1 MIWYI
6 VWQFYLENYSN
17 GLSGENNMELVS
29 IIIRTC
35 GRPHILKGALES
47 VRNQTYKNI
56 EVVVAEDGENTA
68 KKMLEAEFADLNIKY
83 ANTGERKGR
92 TVVGNLALSMATG
105 QYFNFLD
112 DDDLLLSK
120 HIETLLNAIQQ
131 SEKMAAY
138 SIAYES
144 IVRYDSKAMCYRE
157 YKKWIRYRQPFN
169 RTLLTF
175 NNYIPIQS
183 IMFSR
188 ELYDEL
194 GGFDETM
201 DVLEDWE
208 LWVKYSTKTD
218 FEFVDKITSLYRVP
232 KKKNKR
238 NTDFHLAYLAEIEKF
253 KKYHVSMNY
262 YDVNREV
269 EYMLN
274 YLKTPRWKRN
284 LKKLRDKMLFHKR

>member
-1 MIWYI
+1 
-6 VWQFYLENYSN
+6 
-17 GLSGENNMELVS
+17 MELVS

-56 EVVVAEDGENTA
+56 EIVVAEDGENTA
-68 KKMLEAEFADLNIKY
+68 QKMLEENYGDLNVRY
-83 ANTGERKGR
+83 TYTGGKKGR

-105 QYFNFLD
+105 EYLNFLD
-112 DDDLLLSK
+112 DDDLLFPE
-120 HIETLLNAIQQ
+120 HVETLVKAIRS

-144 IVRYDSKAMCYRE
+144 IVEYDTKRECYKEHKR
-157 YKKWIRYRQPFN
+157 WIRYCQPFN

-188 ELYDEL
+188 KLYKEL

-201 DVLEDWE
+201 DMLEDWE
-208 LWVKYSTKTD
+208 LWVRYSTKTD
-218 FEFVDKITSLYRVP
+218 FKFVDKITSLYRVP
-232 KKKNKR
+232 KRKNKR
-238 NTDFHLAYLAEIEKF
+238 DAGFHAAYLAEIEKF
-253 KKYHVSMNY
+253 KKYDVCMNY
-262 YDVNREV
+262 YDVNRDV

-274 YLKTPRWKRN
+274 YLKTPKWKRF
-284 LKKLRDKMLFHKR
+284 LKQVRDKIFYR

>member
-1 MIWYI
+1 
-6 VWQFYLENYSN
+6 
-17 GLSGENNMELVS
+17 MELVS

-68 KKMLEAEFADLNIKY
+68 KKMLEEDFSDLNIKY
-83 ANTGERKGR
+83 ANTGKKKGR
-92 TVVGNLALSMATG
+92 TIVGNLALSMATG
-105 QYFNFLD
+105 CYFNFLD
-112 DDDLLLSK
+112 DDDLLFPE
-120 HIETLLNAIQQ
+120 HVETLLHAIRQ
-131 SEKMAAY
+131 SENMAAY

-144 IVRYDSKAMCYRE
+144 VVKYDSKTHCYKE
-157 YKKWIRYRQPFN
+157 YKKWVRYHQPFN

-188 ELYDEL
+188 ELYDQL
-194 GGFDETM
+194 GGFDESM

-208 LWVKYSTKTD
+208 LWVRYSTKSD
-218 FEFVDKITSLYRVP
+218 FQFADKVTSLYRVP
-232 KKKNKR
+232 KKKVR
-238 NTDFHLAYLAEIEKF
+238 RDADFHVAYLAVIDKF
-253 KKYHVSMNY
+253 KKYEVCMNY
-262 YDVNREV
+262 YDVNRDV

-274 YLKTPRWKRN
+274 YLKTPKWKRG
-284 LKKLRDKMLFHKR
+284 LKQIRDNILYK